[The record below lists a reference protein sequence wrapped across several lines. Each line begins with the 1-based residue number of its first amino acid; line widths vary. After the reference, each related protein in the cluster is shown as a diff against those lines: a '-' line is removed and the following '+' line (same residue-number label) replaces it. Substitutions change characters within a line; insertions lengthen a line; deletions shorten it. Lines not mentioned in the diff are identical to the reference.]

1 MGSSKPV
8 MWIRF
13 PEFYYTDYFYM
24 NTRYWDAVV
33 FIPKRPVLFYGWGL
47 FANYNGNDMQVK
59 IQYAIGDGEK
69 SEEYERLFADS
80 EKDPEKKWF
89 TIDLREFGIK
99 PIKVN
104 EGERIH
110 VKCKVGTDDQR
121 RCFYGYSGN
130 RSRYSVLPN

>member
-1 MGSSKPV
+1 MKPSR
-8 MWIRF
+8 WARF

-33 FIPKRPVLFYGWGL
+33 FIPKRNIVFFGWGL
-47 FANYNGNDMQVK
+47 FANFNGTDMDLKVQW
-59 IQYAIGDGEK
+59 QIGEQGEK
-69 SEEYERLFADS
+69 SDEYELKMSDS
-80 EKDPEKKWF
+80 DKEPEKKWF
-89 TIDLREFGIK
+89 TIDIREFGVK

-110 VKCKVGTDDQR
+110 VKCKVGNDEQR

-130 RSRYSVLPN
+130 KEKYSVIPN